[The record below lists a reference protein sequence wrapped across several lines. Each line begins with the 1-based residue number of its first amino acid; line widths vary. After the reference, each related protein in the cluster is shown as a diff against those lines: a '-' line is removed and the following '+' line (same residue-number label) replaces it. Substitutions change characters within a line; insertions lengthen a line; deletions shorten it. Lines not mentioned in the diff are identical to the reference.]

1 MALAIALGC
10 SHPDRVSA
18 QRPFRIATFNM
29 RTDCDKGEHAWVNRL
44 PLVVKVIEDNYL
56 KNHQEP
62 EEIEYYLCGPPM
74 MTAAVTKMLD
84 DYGVPPEMIAFDDF
98 GG

>member
-1 MALAIALGC
+1 MVRFFF
-10 SHPDRVSA
+10 P
-18 QRPFRIATFNM
+18 
-29 RTDCDKGEHAWVNRL
+29 
-44 PLVVKVIEDNYL
+44 
-56 KNHQEP
+56 
-62 EEIEYYLCGPPM
+62 LCGQPM

>member
-1 MALAIALGC
+1 SEPKPEDNWDGYVGFI
-10 SHPDRVSA
+10 H
-18 QRPFRIATFNM
+18 
-29 RTDCDKGEHAWVNRL
+29 
-44 PLVVKVIEDNYL
+44 KVIEDNYL
-56 KNHQEP
+56 KSHQEP

-84 DYGVPPEMIAFDDF
+84 DYGVPEEMIAFDDF

>member
-1 MALAIALGC
+1 MDMNGISFSETAA
-10 SHPDRVSA
+10 S
-18 QRPFRIATFNM
+18 
-29 RTDCDKGEHAWVNRL
+29 RL
-44 PLVVKVIEDNYL
+44 K
-56 KNHQEP
+56 
-62 EEIEYYLCGPPM
+62 PPMM